1 MLEEL
6 WLWFGVA
13 CVNVATAAILGQLS
27 VPLTIASLFLPNWQ
41 MVLLCNDWF
50 VCGCCVFASSRCLEL
65 CIFCVVLVCAF
76 DI

>member
-27 VPLTIASLFLPNWQ
+27 VPLTIASLFLLNRQ
-41 MVLLCNDWF
+41 MFLLCNDWF
-50 VCGCCVFASSRCLEL
+50 VWWLLHVCKFKMFRVMHSLCCASLCL
-65 CIFCVVLVCAF
+65 
-76 DI
+76 